1 MEIDAID
8 KNSVVVANVKVFENV
23 IVVDIGWKGKASD
36 KRLKSLLV
44 RSKRSSDLLIC
55 SILFVDMQVIY

>member
-23 IVVDIGWKGKASD
+23 IGELSPWISSAASKIGYFLN
-36 KRLKSLLV
+36 RN
-44 RSKRSSDLLIC
+44 I
-55 SILFVDMQVIY
+55 

>member
-44 RSKRSSDLLIC
+44 RSKRSSDFLIC

>member
-8 KNSVVVANVKVFENV
+8 KNSVVVANVKVLENV

-44 RSKRSSDLLIC
+44 RSKRSSDFLIC